1 MTDMSHWALFLF
13 LAGLV
18 AAWSVVMMGVQKAMM
33 ASGFKALGEQI
44 EQLRKASDK
53 IHSFERELLEMKAD
67 LPLNYV
73 RREDAIRQETVM
85 TAKLDTL
92 AAKIDALRAE
102 HFRNRENCNDAK

>member
-1 MTDMSHWALFLF
+1 MDNWSLFIF

-18 AAWSVVMMGVQKAMM
+18 AAWSVVMMGVQKYMM
-33 ASGFKALGEQI
+33 AAGFRALGEQI
-44 EQLRKASDK
+44 GDIRKATEK
-53 IHSFERELLEMKAD
+53 IEKFERELLEMKAD

-85 TAKLDTL
+85 TSKLDTL

-102 HFRNRENCNDAK
+102 HYRWREDYDESHE